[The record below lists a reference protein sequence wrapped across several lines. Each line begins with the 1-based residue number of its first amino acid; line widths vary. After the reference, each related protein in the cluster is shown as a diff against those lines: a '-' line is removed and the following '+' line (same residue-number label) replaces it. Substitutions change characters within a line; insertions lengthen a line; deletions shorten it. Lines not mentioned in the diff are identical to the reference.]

1 VTRSIQLKGCGIMS
15 AAMDTVTE
23 KDLALAMAKM
33 GGMGILHRN
42 LSPEEQ
48 AEQLHWVRKKIHFG
62 GMIDKPISFGPKTRF
77 SEFQKAVSAS
87 GWPFTSFPV
96 LDETKKMLGLI
107 TRDRLEFVDGD
118 NNPMLSEIMM
128 VTTRAVTP
136 FCRCFLYLNH
146 ADFLNRKCQSL
157 VHNPPLTPP
166 PSPPLSRSRTW

>member
-1 VTRSIQLKGCGIMS
+1 MEFHPNDVVLKSYATRSIQLKGCGIMS

-48 AEQLHWVRKKIHFG
+48 AEQLNWVRKKIHFG
-62 GMIDKPISFGPKTRF
+62 GMIDKPISFGPKSRF
-77 SEFQKAVSAS
+77 SEFQKAVSTS

-96 LDETKKMLGLI
+96 VDENKKMLGLI

-118 NNPMLSEIMM
+118 NNPTLSEIMM
-128 VTTRAVTP
+128 VSLASPVPLCSPPRSSRAVT
-136 FCRCFLYLNH
+136 
-146 ADFLNRKCQSL
+146 
-157 VHNPPLTPP
+157 
-166 PSPPLSRSRTW
+166 LS